1 MSYTIKGMD
10 KFLKLS
16 EKIPK
21 EPEAWTCEDVSEWL
35 RLIEMEQ
42 YVEQFRSMSID
53 GWLIFEIEED
63 DLINDLKVETKLHRK
78 KIMKGINML
87 KEYKTYVR
95 NHLPLKEIIDEQPG
109 MAIEVENKG
118 DGPRN
123 PAEVLETEQQVP
135 IEEEKNEPFR
145 PPNIDAQTRHQ
156 DMNSKF
162 MFGQNFG
169 NFLSEL
175 TPGLTPKMNNIP
187 QPPNEQIPI
196 RGQSQQPMP
205 SGFTDRN
212 ARSPTEFNIEQ
223 GGSPMDH
230 FDEVKVNP
238 IVPNQNVV
246 PVRSHDKGRPRLIYL

>member
-16 EKIPK
+16 ERIPK

-63 DLINDLKVETKLHRK
+63 DLINDLKVEAKLHRK

-95 NHLPLKEIIDEQPG
+95 NNLPIKDPEDQQG
-109 MAIEVENKG
+109 MAIEVENKN
-118 DGPRN
+118 DVHSN
-123 PAEVLETEQQVP
+123 QIEIIETEHQVP

-145 PPNIDAQTRHQ
+145 PPNLDAQTRHQ

-169 NFLSEL
+169 KNSKKLSLKL
-175 TPGLTPKMNNIP
+175 T
-187 QPPNEQIPI
+187 
-196 RGQSQQPMP
+196 
-205 SGFTDRN
+205 
-212 ARSPTEFNIEQ
+212 
-223 GGSPMDH
+223 
-230 FDEVKVNP
+230 
-238 IVPNQNVV
+238 
-246 PVRSHDKGRPRLIYL
+246 

>member
-16 EKIPK
+16 ERIPK

-42 YVEQFRSMSID
+42 YVDQFRNMSID

-63 DLINDLKVETKLHRK
+63 DLINDLKVDAKLHRK

-87 KEYKTYVR
+87 KEYKTYIR
-95 NHLPLKEIIDEQPG
+95 NNLPMKDPIEDQPSL
-109 MAIEVENKG
+109 AIEVENKN
-118 DGPRN
+118 DSHAN
-123 PAEVLETEQQVP
+123 QVEIIETEHQVP

-162 MFGQNFG
+162 MFGQNYG
-169 NFLSEL
+169 N
-175 TPGLTPKMNNIP
+175 K
-187 QPPNEQIPI
+187 
-196 RGQSQQPMP
+196 
-205 SGFTDRN
+205 GFQEILN
-212 ARSPTEFNIEQ
+212 
-223 GGSPMDH
+223 
-230 FDEVKVNP
+230 
-238 IVPNQNVV
+238 
-246 PVRSHDKGRPRLIYL
+246 

>member
-16 EKIPK
+16 ERIPK

-95 NHLPLKEIIDEQPG
+95 NNLPIKDPEDQPG
-109 MAIEVENKG
+109 MAIEVENKN
-118 DGPRN
+118 DAHTN
-123 PAEVLETEQQVP
+123 QIEIIETENQIP

-145 PPNIDAQTRHQ
+145 PLNLDAQTRHQ

-162 MFGQNFG
+162 MFGQNYG
-169 NFLSEL
+169 KLL
-175 TPGLTPKMNNIP
+175 TILNLRID
-187 QPPNEQIPI
+187 
-196 RGQSQQPMP
+196 S
-205 SGFTDRN
+205 
-212 ARSPTEFNIEQ
+212 
-223 GGSPMDH
+223 
-230 FDEVKVNP
+230 
-238 IVPNQNVV
+238 
-246 PVRSHDKGRPRLIYL
+246 

>member
-42 YVEQFRSMSID
+42 YVEQFRNMSID

-63 DLINDLKVETKLHRK
+63 DLINDLKVDAKLHRK

-87 KEYKTYVR
+87 KEYKTYVH
-95 NHLPLKEIIDEQPG
+95 NHLPLKDPNDDNQNL
-109 MAIEVENKG
+109 AIEVENKQQIPNQVEII
-118 DGPRN
+118 D
-123 PAEVLETEQQVP
+123 TEQQVP

-162 MFGQNFG
+162 MFGQKFG
-169 NFLSEL
+169 KICFYL
-175 TPGLTPKMNNIP
+175 TPRSHP
-187 QPPNEQIPI
+187 QNEQH
-196 RGQSQQPMP
+196 S
-205 SGFTDRN
+205 ST
-212 ARSPTEFNIEQ
+212 T
-223 GGSPMDH
+223 
-230 FDEVKVNP
+230 K
-238 IVPNQNVV
+238 
-246 PVRSHDKGRPRLIYL
+246 